1 MSKLRGPARIAAL
14 VPRNKARIMVVDNE
28 KTILRLFKMILSEA
42 LPGTKIDFAED
53 GEEAVNKFSSRHHAV
68 IIMDIRMPVLDGHG
82 AFKRMQQLCEEKG
95 WEMPS
100 IVFCTGF
107 PAPDAVNELVL
118 DNSAHGLLS
127 KPVSG
132 QTLIDTV
139 RARLS

>member
-1 MSKLRGPARIAAL
+1 
-14 VPRNKARIMVVDNE
+14 
-28 KTILRLFKMILSEA
+28 
-42 LPGTKIDFAED
+42 
-53 GEEAVNKFSSRHHAV
+53 
-68 IIMDIRMPVLDGHG
+68 
-82 AFKRMQQLCEEKG
+82 
-95 WEMPS
+95 MPS